1 MSLKKLAAESSATNL
16 SFFGKIRG
24 TVTDY
29 YIVEATVE
37 REDAE
42 GKEGMEAAVNKS
54 VFYVTKDSKSPW
66 IKLPDLSPA
75 EITASR
81 KIQMLFTGDLSRKI
95 ICNPFFFGTEAEYLR
110 AQIARIQQ
118 STAIIPKG
126 TFRPTEENPRE
137 IEENVGEDGAEVV
150 MPSTSEMS

>member
-16 SFFGKIRG
+16 AFFGKIRG

-37 REDAE
+37 REEGE
-42 GKEGMEAAVNKS
+42 GKEGMEAAGNGVNKS

-66 IKLPDLSPA
+66 TKLPDLSPA
-75 EITASR
+75 EITAAR

-95 ICNPFFFGTEAEYLR
+95 ITNPFFFGTEAEYLR
-110 AQIARIQQ
+110 A
-118 STAIIPKG
+118 
-126 TFRPTEENPRE
+126 
-137 IEENVGEDGAEVV
+137 
-150 MPSTSEMS
+150 